1 MTFRDD
7 YPTKKK
13 LFDWDDFHDSF
24 AFAAF
29 VAGRANDAANCD
41 CGADEDCWGGG
52 CVADDAMTMDD
63 ADDDAD
69 DDRCCRL
76 NPNRRGDA
84 MEFPSGSYLPTC

>member
-1 MTFRDD
+1 MT
-7 YPTKKK
+7 T
-13 LFDWDDFHDSF
+13 
-24 AFAAF
+24 
-29 VAGRANDAANCD
+29 
-41 CGADEDCWGGG
+41 
-52 CVADDAMTMDD
+52 DD